1 MSGSND
7 RNVETETGAKLTRR
21 ERKTLRTRQ
30 EILDAARELF
40 DKYPYDD
47 VKMDDIAEQADLSRA
62 TLYNHFNS
70 KEDIYF
76 EIGTQGIKTISK
88 KQRALIESESS
99 SGLDKITELSED
111 ALRNMFE
118 NSLIH
123 EIMRHYLVTESK
135 AEITTDELLRK
146 IQSGGDV
153 ENESDRIR
161 AGFLQELREFEKSW
175 VIAMEQGF
183 KEGSI
188 RQDMDPDQL
197 VHYIF
202 MIISGIVDR
211 ANLERVMLQKVNLSV
226 ENIIMRTIDLIRKD
240 LSID

>member
-7 RNVETETGAKLTRR
+7 RNAEIKTGAKLTRR

-30 EILDAARELF
+30 QILDAARELF
-40 DKYPYDD
+40 NKYPYDD
-47 VKMDDIAEQADLSRA
+47 VKMDDIAERADLSRA
-62 TLYNHFNS
+62 TLYNHFDS
-70 KEDIYF
+70 KEAIYF
-76 EIGTQGIKTISK
+76 EIGIQSIRDISTRQK
-88 KQRALIESESS
+88 ALIASES
-99 SGLDKITELSED
+99 SGLDKIVELSED
-111 ALRNMFE
+111 ILRNLFE

-135 AEITTDELLRK
+135 AEITTDEILRK
-146 IQSGGDV
+146 MQLEGDV
-153 ENESDRIR
+153 ENPSDRIR
-161 AGFLQELREFEKSW
+161 ARYLQELRLFEKSW

-197 VHYIF
+197 VHFLF

-211 ANLERVMLQKVNLSV
+211 VNLERVMMQKVNLSV
-226 ENIIMRTIDLIRKD
+226 ESIIVRTIDLIRKD
-240 LSID
+240 LASA

>member
-7 RNVETETGAKLTRR
+7 RNAETKTDAKLTRR

-30 EILDAARELF
+30 EIIDAARELF
-40 DKYPYDD
+40 DKSPYDD

-76 EIGTQGIKTISK
+76 EIGIQGIRAISK
-88 KQRALIESESS
+88 KQKALIESESS
-99 SGLDKITELSED
+99 SGIDKIAELSED
-111 ALRNMFE
+111 TLRYLFE
-118 NSLIH
+118 NSLIQ

-135 AEITTDELLRK
+135 AEITTDEILRK
-146 IQSGGDV
+146 MQLEGDV
-153 ENESDRIR
+153 ENPSDRIR
-161 AGFLQELREFEKSW
+161 ARFLQELRESEKSW

-183 KEGSI
+183 KDGSI
-188 RQDMDPDQL
+188 HQDMDPDHL
-197 VHYIF
+197 VHFLF

-211 ANLERVMLQKVNLSV
+211 TNLERVMMQKVNLSV
-226 ENIIMRTIDLIRKD
+226 EKIILRTIDLIRKD
-240 LSID
+240 LTSD

>member
-7 RNVETETGAKLTRR
+7 RNAETKTGAKLTRR

-30 EILDAARELF
+30 EIIDAARELF
-40 DKYPYDD
+40 DKNPYDD

-76 EIGTQGIKTISK
+76 EIGIQGIRAISK
-88 KQRALIESESS
+88 NQKAQIESKSS
-99 SGLDKITELSED
+99 SGIDKIAELSKD
-111 ALRNMFE
+111 ILRYLFE
-118 NSLIH
+118 NSLIQ

-135 AEITTDELLRK
+135 AEITTDEILRK
-146 IQSGGDV
+146 MQLEGDV
-153 ENESDRIR
+153 ENPSDRIR
-161 AGFLQELREFEKSW
+161 ARFLQELREFEKSW

-183 KEGSI
+183 KDGSI
-188 RQDMDPDQL
+188 RQDMDPEHL
-197 VHYIF
+197 VHFLF

-211 ANLERVMLQKVNLSV
+211 ANLERVMMQKVNLSV
-226 ENIIMRTIDLIRKD
+226 EKIILRTIDLIRKD
-240 LSID
+240 LTSD